1 VPRLIKALLDVAL
14 GYVTADAVNS
24 FQHPAEYYDFRT
36 RSSAH
41 VLPAEWHHLARG
53 KSVEEKKGA
62 SRRWHRHSCAI
73 DAARLRIEHTPV
85 SSRRTEGGF
94 Q

>member
-1 VPRLIKALLDVAL
+1 VPCLIKALLDVAL
-14 GYVTADAVNS
+14 GSYITADAVNS

-53 KSVEEKKGA
+53 KSVEEKKA
-62 SRRWHRHSCAI
+62 LSEK
-73 DAARLRIEHTPV
+73 L
-85 SSRRTEGGF
+85 
-94 Q
+94 